1 MATTDVISPRS
12 QLEGAGSRQALDDP
26 AGGGVGS
33 VSGPHRVSVAFAGAC
48 GSGLCRYQDPPYP
61 DADSDSAT
69 GPRDLSC
76 YRVFDH
82 KGHYACSWRYDGPQ
96 DAVSHFL
103 RCWSCCYFS
112 ADKATQVQFSEQ
124 DGVSVHSN
132 VTLWV
137 ESRAANR
144 TERSPAVTLRLSE
157 LEWVRYDPPVR
168 AARMSLS
175 RGGLRM
181 EWENPGED
189 RAQMQFRRRTPSS
202 SWELLPPQ
210 PLLPDGCHGAEPGA
224 QVTYFL
230 WLRMRSCPCQA
241 KATRTLR
248 LEKRKIFLSGGAYDV
263 AVLSQTRLGWGPNRT
278 WLIPAVPAVPAAHRD
293 LGALNAS
300 VGAGGST
307 VRWTV
312 RAPGGTHCVEWQPLG
327 GDVAPN
333 CTVLPPREPGPAG
346 SGHAEDSGGPGDTS
360 HILVLASAH
369 PPGQAV
375 LSKVLGLCN
384 EAWDRRAVTHSWSPA
399 LGVTRQDQCYQV
411 TIFSS
416 VRPEKAT
423 AWSTVLSTYYFWGNA
438 SVAGTPL
445 RVSVRSHGEDSAA
458 VAWSPSLLQGCP
470 GILAAYAVGCVED
483 GGRQAE
489 WLVAPSET
497 QVTLQGLRPGVTYT
511 VQVRADTAWLKGSWS
526 LSQSFSLAPQVS
538 RVPILSVSLGSF
550 VTILLLG
557 VLGYLGLSRFVQHL
571 WPPLP
576 TPCASTAVAFP
587 TSQGEKVAVM
597 APPSEETPLISQR
610 SCSLSSSE
618 AGALHVLLPPRGP
631 GPPQCLSFSF
641 GDHSA
646 EELCV
651 QAAKASGI
659 LPVYHSLFAL
669 ATEDLSCWF
678 PPSHIFSVE
687 DVGTQILVYRL
698 RFYFPS
704 WFGLEKCH
712 RFGLRKDLASAIV
725 DLPVLEHLFFQEA
738 EFPALPA
745 ALSFVALV
753 DGYFRLTCDPRHF
766 FCKEV
771 APPRLLE
778 EVAED
783 CHGPITL
790 DFAIHK
796 LKARGS
802 VPGSYVLRRSPQDF
816 DGFLLT
822 ACVQVGSPP
831 GSGGG
836 VDLLESSS
844 PDYKGCLIRRDPTGS
859 FCLVGLS
866 RPHGSLRELL
876 VACREGV
883 LRVDGVALSL
893 TTCCAPTPKEK
904 SNLMVVRRGCGP
916 APAAPAQPPVLSQ
929 LTFHKIPPPSLQR
942 HENLGHGSFTKI
954 YRGCRRESV
963 DGEARETEVLL
974 KVLDAEHRNCVESFL
989 EAASLMSQVSY
1000 PHLVL
1005 LHGVCMAG
1013 DSEIPAPYPY
1023 LP

>member
-1 MATTDVISPRS
+1 MSGRRGGRTFGARDTGKRRAGRAPSP
-12 QLEGAGSRQALDDP
+12 Q
-26 AGGGVGS
+26 S

-103 RCWSCCYFS
+103 RCCVHRSCCYFS

-202 SWELLPPQ
+202 SWELVSLSWIEGDTACLGAPHLCSCRRPTGSAPGLWDTRPPQLPPQ

-346 SGHAEDSGGPGDTS
+346 S
-360 HILVLASAH
+360 
-369 PPGQAV
+369 
-375 LSKVLGLCN
+375 
-384 EAWDRRAVTHSWSPA
+384 VTHSWSPA

-483 GGRQAE
+483 GGRQAVLRNKSPLTE

-587 TSQGEKVAVM
+587 TSQGEKVKSPFHLSALVLFCFWRQALLCSPGWTCTLS
-597 APPSEETPLISQR
+597 APPTSASLLWGGLDPGILNLSAWGTGFHHGPAKVSRPSLISLAWVT
-610 SCSLSSSE
+610 CS
-618 AGALHVLLPPRGP
+618 
-631 GPPQCLSFSF
+631 
-641 GDHSA
+641 
-646 EELCV
+646 
-651 QAAKASGI
+651 
-659 LPVYHSLFAL
+659 
-669 ATEDLSCWF
+669 
-678 PPSHIFSVE
+678 
-687 DVGTQILVYRL
+687 
-698 RFYFPS
+698 
-704 WFGLEKCH
+704 
-712 RFGLRKDLASAIV
+712 
-725 DLPVLEHLFFQEA
+725 
-738 EFPALPA
+738 
-745 ALSFVALV
+745 
-753 DGYFRLTCDPRHF
+753 
-766 FCKEV
+766 
-771 APPRLLE
+771 
-778 EVAED
+778 
-783 CHGPITL
+783 
-790 DFAIHK
+790 
-796 LKARGS
+796 
-802 VPGSYVLRRSPQDF
+802 
-816 DGFLLT
+816 
-822 ACVQVGSPP
+822 
-831 GSGGG
+831 
-836 VDLLESSS
+836 
-844 PDYKGCLIRRDPTGS
+844 
-859 FCLVGLS
+859 
-866 RPHGSLRELL
+866 
-876 VACREGV
+876 
-883 LRVDGVALSL
+883 
-893 TTCCAPTPKEK
+893 
-904 SNLMVVRRGCGP
+904 
-916 APAAPAQPPVLSQ
+916 
-929 LTFHKIPPPSLQR
+929 
-942 HENLGHGSFTKI
+942 
-954 YRGCRRESV
+954 
-963 DGEARETEVLL
+963 
-974 KVLDAEHRNCVESFL
+974 
-989 EAASLMSQVSY
+989 
-1000 PHLVL
+1000 
-1005 LHGVCMAG
+1005 
-1013 DSEIPAPYPY
+1013 
-1023 LP
+1023 